1 MAEEK
6 VLDLEATWPE
16 IFEGMTPRQVQTVL
30 QIVASS
36 WHEGREPEREHTA
49 RLAARVRGDL
59 PKAEY
64 RRLEGL
70 PPAKHVCG
78 GCRERVL

>member
-1 MAEEK
+1 MAATTRASTK
-6 VLDLEATWPE
+6 PLDLAAEWPE
-16 IFEGMTPRQVQTVL
+16 IFERMTPRQVRTVV

-36 WHEGREPEREHTA
+36 WHEGREPDREHTA

-59 PKAEY
+59 SKAEY

-70 PPAKHVCG
+70 PPVRSH
-78 GCRERVL
+78 

>member
-1 MAEEK
+1 MATATHAPTK
-6 VLDLEATWPE
+6 ALDLEAKWPE
-16 IFEGMTPRQVQTVL
+16 IFEGMTPRQVRTVVQT
-30 QIVASS
+30 VASS

-59 PKAEY
+59 SKAEY

-70 PPAKHVCG
+70 PTARSH
-78 GCRERVL
+78 

>member
-1 MAEEK
+1 MN
-6 VLDLEATWPE
+6 LEARWPE
-16 IFEGMTPRQVQTVL
+16 IFEGMTSRQIHTVSE
-30 QIVASS
+30 IVASS

-59 PKAEY
+59 SKAEY

-70 PPAKHVCG
+70 PPTNT
-78 GCRERVL
+78 

>member
-1 MAEEK
+1 MAATTRASTK
-6 VLDLEATWPE
+6 PLDLEAEWPE
-16 IFEGMTPRQVQTVL
+16 IFERMTPRQMRTVV

-36 WHEGREPEREHTA
+36 WHEGREPDREHTA

-59 PKAEY
+59 SKAEY

-70 PPAKHVCG
+70 PPVRSH
-78 GCRERVL
+78 

>member
-1 MAEEK
+1 MAGEK
-6 VLDLEATWPE
+6 VLDLETKWPE
-16 IFEGMTPRQVQTVL
+16 IFEEMTPRQVRTVV

-49 RLAARVRGDL
+49 RLAARVRGDMS
-59 PKAEY
+59 KGEY

-70 PPAKHVCG
+70 PPAKHV
-78 GCRERVL
+78 R